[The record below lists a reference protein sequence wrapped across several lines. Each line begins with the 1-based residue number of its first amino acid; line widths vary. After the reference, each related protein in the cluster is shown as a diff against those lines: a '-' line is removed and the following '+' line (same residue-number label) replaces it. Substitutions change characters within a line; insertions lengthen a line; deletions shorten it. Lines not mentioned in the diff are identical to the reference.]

1 MAKQLN
7 VNLAFNADTA
17 KARQQIQELQKSL
30 NDLVKHSIQNSSTGD
45 MAITKQLTEAQVAA
59 SKLQTILTQS
69 VNMKTGNLDLTKFS
83 QSLDQSG
90 LKLAALKNQL
100 DLLGP
105 SGQKA
110 FVSLAQSIVTADV
123 PLARTSKLLNE
134 MWTTMK
140 NTVRWQLSSSILH
153 GVMGAYQSAMGYAK
167 DLDQSL
173 NNIRI
178 VTGQGVDEMARFAE
192 QANKAAKALSTTTT
206 EYTKASLIY
215 YQQGLNDTEVAKRTE
230 VTVKMANAAGQSA
243 QVVSDQLTAVW
254 NNFYDGSKSLEY
266 YADVMTALGA
276 ATASSTD
283 EIAGGLNKFAAVG
296 KTIGLSYEYAASA
309 LATITS
315 NTRESEEVV
324 GTALKTI
331 FARIQGLNLG
341 ETLDDGTTLNK
352 YSQALEKV
360 GISIF
365 EQTGEIKNMDKILD
379 EMAAKWVTLNK
390 DQQIALA
397 QTVAGVRQYTQLVAL
412 MDNWN
417 DGDSDSMIANLA
429 TSKNAEGTLQE
440 QADIYAQSWEAARD
454 RVKAATED
462 LFDSIIDEE
471 FFITIL
477 DGFEDLLSGVAN
489 FTDAI
494 NGLPGILSLL
504 GVVMSR
510 VFSKQITESVNN
522 LAFTVESLTGKTKKN
537 ANELQ
542 QQALEM
548 AKNINFDTG
557 TEAGDREGQAMQN
570 RLDLQQQIKEIS
582 SNLTQEEQEQ
592 LVKLLEIND
601 AYAEQAILAAKAKD
615 AASQKT
621 SEVSAEIRRKVSRNE
636 GKDGAASMSD
646 YKAQYTAM
654 QELATHGAK
663 AAESLNKVNSALKN
677 KKDATGFGN
686 EIEQVALHLERVNRP
701 QGAANLRKLFDDFKS
716 GKVSAEDFEVKL
728 REVVVAEELLQ
739 DTSIAMSDG
748 LYDVVKGS
756 QVTQGECDALAD
768 RMIELAQATLT
779 SDNANTAYQQSVV
792 ELKNSIAGFHGALD
806 SFGTNV
812 TKTMQGISSL
822 AMAASSLKSA
832 FDTLKNPDLSF
843 GEKLLQVTMSL
854 SMAIPALIAGLK
866 ALNAEQLKKNAADL
880 KAIGVG
886 AINLVQTGM
895 RTAGAWGEAIAN
907 QGVTASLWQQ
917 VAAWIAVHIAALP
930 VSVVILLIVAALAAF
945 VAIVAGVVLAAN
957 AIADAYN
964 ADAIAAEKAE
974 TAAKNLASAYSD
986 VKQEYDEMLSVMNR
1000 YESAREGLDSL
1011 AEGTQEYKEALDSAN
1026 AAALELIRLGGL
1038 IKDQDYEITNGE
1050 IIIKEDSL
1058 KKAQNDKYAE
1068 MQSAYAASTM
1078 ASANANKANAELEQT
1093 KLIRSNDTSTW
1104 DSAVHGIVGGFGA
1117 GMIAAMATGQI
1128 PLAIAGALA
1137 GGIIGAVNN
1146 QLRND
1151 INNSIESKQFDDL
1164 VQRYDQ
1170 IGEAAFDA
1178 SELQKLGIDTANEEY
1193 IASLKKVVRE
1203 TCQAADEIETAAELA
1218 ATAILEQDDR
1228 FANSKDSAELY
1239 AASGEIYNQLYQ
1251 DALKKYNDTNMTN
1264 VGIGTKEA
1272 KDLWDK
1278 YLQNSDL
1285 GNLRGIKATNFKADN
1300 TIDYEYYDSEGKK
1313 QQANIDLATMAAAV
1327 AAAEAND
1334 ALAGSANTLLEV
1346 FNHLTK
1352 NGGEAAQ
1359 ALKDIIAYESVED
1372 STQNEFNA
1380 LKTDFGALDDTGKY
1394 KYLHETFGGEDK
1406 QLSTEELKALG
1417 YDSIVT
1423 LKQGVEQ
1430 AIAEGDKIWG
1440 SIGEN
1445 LVGSAKTVFE
1455 KAFSDNIFEDFTAQ
1469 QAQQVANMYQEVFGQ
1484 GGTQAV
1490 SALDAVLRSSGD
1502 NADELSVILSAI
1514 DWQTTNVFD
1523 LSKMLKEAGIETD
1536 GFIDELAKL
1545 IDLMKEGQN
1554 TGFEAAAE
1562 HYTNMKDMAKLK
1574 EGDSITE
1581 EQYKQLEAAG
1591 IDASQYFKLMGDGS
1605 YELKEAAEEFY
1616 RLVNEKSLDVFKS
1629 NIEAIYQEVGS
1640 VDGVMR
1646 RRNEDTIADNNI
1658 GVSGGYN
1665 QELVS
1670 DQLTFLEALN
1680 IQLEDLDTYQQ
1691 IVAEGGT
1698 MTREALQEIQ
1708 TLVEENKGRWD
1719 ELPASIQA
1727 SAAELEKHQQALAN
1741 SASTVD
1747 ELNRLYE
1754 EQFITLEQYQEAVD
1768 EVMENEFE
1776 MEGLDPDA
1784 AEEVADAFR
1793 DMAEAG
1799 VEGMEALKND
1809 EEAVKDATVRYM
1821 ELNEAIED
1829 IYDNYK
1835 DYTQVLKDVRK
1846 ATSKADRAMA
1856 ANTDSAKKLKVS
1868 MAGLLGT
1875 TEDMIDADFLATID
1889 PKDFEAAAN
1898 GNADAIERIRNQ
1910 FIQLK
1915 AEMYGID
1922 FASLKSE
1929 LDAFNNGAYIDL
1941 NTTPFLNALIQ
1952 AAINAGQTA
1961 AEIEAM
1967 LSGFG
1972 IDADVT
1978 PFTEELWQATQQAQA
1993 AGQNIANATSFT
2005 TEVEQ
2010 TPVENTTTT
2019 ELPQF
2024 TEAIDIGYKT
2034 ADNYVTLG
2042 NGFQLAY
2049 FQSKYAVANKTV
2061 SSNVT
2066 PMETTEEKTVSG
2078 QTVTNGAGASGKGG
2092 VIVKNAH
2099 KAPAPSKAPGAG
2111 NTSRPPVSGGGGGGS
2126 NKTKEPSKPK
2136 KIDTTKQEEIVKR
2149 YKEIDD
2155 ALDDLSDEY
2164 EKASRSA
2171 DRLWGENR
2179 LDAIREQNKLIEEQ
2193 QELLKEKQRQAEN
2206 YMNQDRAAL
2215 NKAAAEAGLSFSY
2228 DDKGNITNYTDQMTN
2243 LYNQLAA
2250 AEAHYNSL
2258 ATGEDQEAYEETIL
2272 EPLKDKIK
2280 AVEDAIEIYEESK
2293 ELFEELGLDIEDLQ
2307 DQIMQNNYDII
2318 MEGLELH
2325 ISFNEEDL
2333 ENIDYY
2339 LSKLEDDFYSMAEA
2353 AALMV
2358 GANGNSQLNEYLS
2371 NLEEYGKVMDDLHKA
2386 YANGEIT
2393 EAAYQEGLKEIRS
2406 NIRDNLSSLLELDK
2420 AMMEYYGETLAMA
2433 QEELAKYTN
2442 RMQQQTEVLQHYGNM
2457 MEILGKQLDY
2467 NSMGVILQGQ
2477 VDTIENEMNVAEA
2490 AYNMYKQQAEE
2501 KRALYEE
2508 AMENN
2513 DLTAAELYKKEWEAA
2528 QEAADEAQSEML
2540 SKTEEWAEAM
2550 RAVVENKLA
2559 GLAKSLEEA
2568 LTGGTSF
2575 DQINLQLERAVSLQE
2590 EYLTT
2595 TNQIYETNK
2604 LMRTAQQAIDK
2615 STNSVAKQRLKD
2627 FIKETDQLQDK
2638 AKLSQ
2643 YELEIQQAKYNLL
2656 LAEIA
2661 LEDAQNAKSTV
2672 RLQRDSEGNFGYVY
2686 TADQTQLAQAQQEL
2700 EDAQNSLYN
2709 IGLEGAGNYTE
2720 KYTQTM
2726 QEMYDTLTS
2735 ITEAYY
2741 NGEITSQEDYEAQ
2754 MLAAQEYYYQQL
2766 ENYQD
2771 LYGIA
2776 LQTDTRVIQDSWTSS
2791 FRTMINNTENWKIK
2805 VNDYSIAAGQ
2815 SLANW
2820 YSKVEE
2826 ISQKTGL
2833 DNIANNVKK
2842 VTDES
2847 KALRD
2852 IVLGT
2857 DGEPGVINALQQ
2869 ELKEVSDLTRQYA
2882 TFRTTLQGV
2891 ITEYEKLINA
2901 ANRLAE
2907 ANARAG
2913 VNNSSNNSGS
2923 SSSNNSSNYSL
2934 SNSNNASS
2942 SNNTND
2948 LSSSGESNSSSGRTQ
2963 TANKYKATYNLRG
2976 RSNTISG
2983 YYSEDAARAAAES
2996 AINSAISALTGITFS
3011 EKNDIAAAARRSI
3024 QIARYNTGGYTGSW
3038 GPYGKLGILDE
3049 KELILNPEDTENFL
3063 ASMKVLER
3071 ILEII
3076 DLQAVNSQLG
3086 GTLLTPSIGNSITS
3100 QSLEQSVH
3108 IEASFP
3114 GVQDRNEIEEA
3125 FNTLINKASQYANR
3139 K

>member
-7 VNLAFNADTA
+7 VNLSFTADA
-17 KARQQIQELQKSL
+17 SKARQQLQDLQQSLDKLISSTHGKTTELGLTQEL
-30 NDLVKHSIQNSSTGD
+30 
-45 MAITKQLTEAQVAA
+45 AQATSEA
-59 SKLQTILTQS
+59 SKLKIMLESAMTP
-69 VNMKTGNLDLTKFS
+69 TGTLDLGKFS
-83 QSLDQSG
+83 QGLRKSG
-90 LKLAALKNQL
+90 LELKDYANTLQS
-100 DLLGP
+100 LGP
-105 SGQKA
+105 EGAKTFA
-110 FVSLAQSIVTADV
+110 KLAQSITTANV
-123 PLARTSKLLNE
+123 PLKQTNRLLDE
-134 MWTTMK
+134 FATTMK
-140 NTVRWQLSSSILH
+140 NTVRWQFSSSMLH
-153 GVMGAYQSAMGYAK
+153 GFMGAMSGALGYAK
-167 DLDQSL
+167 DLDESL

-178 VTGQGVDEMARFAE
+178 VTGYNVDQMAQFATE
-192 QANKAAKALSTTTT
+192 ANKAAKALSSTTTD
-206 EYTKASLIY
+206 YTNASLIY
-215 YQQGLNDTEVAKRTE
+215 YQQGLGEEEIAKRTE
-230 VTVKMANAAGQSA
+230 VTLKMANAAGVSA
-243 QVVSDQLTAVW
+243 QTVSDQMTAVW

-283 EIAGGLNKFAAVG
+283 EISAGLNKFAAVAE
-296 KTIGLSYEYAASA
+296 TVGLSYEYATAA
-309 LATITS
+309 LATVTAT
-315 NTRESEEVV
+315 TRESADVV
-324 GTALKTI
+324 GTAFKTL

-352 YSQALEKV
+352 YSSALAKV
-360 GISIF
+360 GID
-365 EQTGEIKNMDKILD
+365 IKDTNGNIKDMNIILD
-379 EMAAKWVTLNK
+379 EMGAKWSTLAK

-397 QTVAGVRQYTQLVAL
+397 QTVAGVRQYTQLMAL
-412 MDNWN
+412 MDNWDYFEEN
-417 DGDSDSMIANLA
+417 V
-429 TSKNAEGTLQE
+429 KVAEQSTGTLQE
-440 QADIYAQSWEAARD
+440 QAEIYAESWEASSK
-454 RVKAATED
+454 RVRAAAEGIYD
-462 LFDSIIDEE
+462 KLLDEQ
-471 FFITIL
+471 FFIGVNKIL
-477 DGFEDLLSGVAN
+477 EGTLSHVGDLIDGLG
-489 FTDAI
+489 
-494 NGLPGILSLL
+494 GLPGVLSVVSSLMLKAFGKDIVDSMERMAYNIKLSSKAGREEILQLRKDANKQMASMNDDGTISGSTSVDVYKQESKLQEEILQKTFELEARNKTLTEEEQKQVGLLVDKNRELGQQVIHLAQAREQQEATAKSLQSQL
-504 GVVMSR
+504 LQ
-510 VFSKQITESVNN
+510 KTQYTD
-522 LAFTVESLTGKTKKN
+522 KTKI
-537 ANELQ
+537 AGLNEEL
-542 QQALEM
+542 
-548 AKNINFDTG
+548 AK
-557 TEAGDREGQAMQN
+557 
-570 RLDLQQQIKEIS
+570 IKEQQVVYSTFQPLFEKLRESAAKIVVGGKS
-582 SNLTQEEQEQ
+582 NNLTQYRTEVKALEKSLKEMGLTIDDITSGNTDIISAETVQRIKDFFNIAKTGSKEEIQKALQDIQDDLAAVGADAELNFQKLKTSLNELDGVDKAGINKLLSEIQSSFMQTGRLSEEQIQKFKNLGVQIDESGRIIQ
-592 LVKLLEIND
+592 GFNGKVYTTAD
-601 AYAEQAILAAKAKD
+601 SMVALANVITGL
-615 AASQKT
+615 S
-621 SEVSAEIRRKVSRNE
+621 
-636 GKDGAASMSD
+636 
-646 YKAQYTAM
+646 
-654 QELATHGAK
+654 
-663 AAESLNKVNSALKN
+663 SALNMIKGLGDIWSDEDTTYGE
-677 KKDATGFGN
+677 KVIAT
-686 EIEQVALHLERVNRP
+686 L
-701 QGAANLRKLFDDFKS
+701 S
-716 GKVSAEDFEVKL
+716 
-728 REVVVAEELLQ
+728 
-739 DTSIAMSDG
+739 SIAMILPTLINAYKTWNSVKLTGVKNDLLALATQKLKNNTDQKG
-748 LYDVVKGS
+748 LAIKFSENALQKIKNKELSTEIVLKTILNALDLKKIAIYAALALAIGAVIAVGKILYDNYNK
-756 QVTQGECDALAD
+756 
-768 RMIELAQATLT
+768 
-779 SDNANTAYQQSVV
+779 
-792 ELKNSIAGFHGALD
+792 
-806 SFGTNV
+806 
-812 TKTMQGISSL
+812 
-822 AMAASSLKSA
+822 
-832 FDTLKNPDLSF
+832 
-843 GEKLLQVTMSL
+843 
-854 SMAIPALIAGLK
+854 
-866 ALNAEQLKKNAADL
+866 
-880 KAIGVG
+880 
-886 AINLVQTGM
+886 
-895 RTAGAWGEAIAN
+895 EAIAAKRLADSYKELN
-907 QGVTASLWQQ
+907 EASQEARAEADKLNSTISGYDDAVEKLEACTRGTEEWRDALKE
-917 VAAWIAVHIAALP
+917 VNEAAIEVIENLPDALP
-930 VSVVILLIVAALAAF
+930 DNMKLTDLYSRDSNGMIVFDRDKLDQVQNSVNL
-945 VAIVAGVVLAAN
+945 
-957 AIADAYN
+957 DA
-964 ADAIAAEKAE
+964 
-974 TAAKNLASAYSD
+974 
-986 VKQEYDEMLSVMNR
+986 
-1000 YESAREGLDSL
+1000 ESA
-1011 AEGTQEYKEALDSAN
+1011 
-1026 AAALELIRLGGL
+1026 
-1038 IKDQDYEITNGE
+1038 
-1050 IIIKEDSL
+1050 
-1058 KKAQNDKYAE
+1058 
-1068 MQSAYAASTM
+1068 AYAAS
-1078 ASANANKANAELEQT
+1078 
-1093 KLIRSNDTSTW
+1093 
-1104 DSAVHGIVGGFGA
+1104 A
-1117 GMIAAMATGQI
+1117 G
-1128 PLAIAGALA
+1128 
-1137 GGIIGAVNN
+1137 
-1146 QLRND
+1146 D
-1151 INNSIESKQFDDL
+1151 
-1164 VQRYDQ
+1164 
-1170 IGEAAFDA
+1170 
-1178 SELQKLGIDTANEEY
+1178 
-1193 IASLKKVVRE
+1193 VR
-1203 TCQAADEIETAAELA
+1203 A
-1218 ATAILEQDDR
+1218 
-1228 FANSKDSAELY
+1228 
-1239 AASGEIYNQLYQ
+1239 
-1251 DALKKYNDTNMTN
+1251 
-1264 VGIGTKEA
+1264 
-1272 KDLWDK
+1272 
-1278 YLQNSDL
+1278 
-1285 GNLRGIKATNFKADN
+1285 
-1300 TIDYEYYDSEGKK
+1300 
-1313 QQANIDLATMAAAV
+1313 QQAQITSDSVDLFRDMVRTQNNMAV
-1327 AAAEAND
+1327 AAASSGTTSPVNYVDGRSLVDNLEELSNLPFEEFKNKLEDLGVETAYLTD
-1334 ALAGSANTLLEV
+1334 TALADYQDQINKLAESSEFAAEKLDLITRVKVDDVLGDDYDSETKDIAARDLSSEEERLRNEYLEKYTGWGINQASGSNNDIYQAILKDLQDAGYNYDAQKSNAVRGNDKNRSFAFLD
-1346 FNHLTK
+1346 K
-1352 NGGEAAQ
+1352 NGDEVIRTAEWVAETVAASKALQNLEASAEE
-1359 ALKDIIAYESVED
+1359 ASTWLGNLDKNASDSTASGVRSVISGGD
-1372 STQNEFNA
+1372 LSGLTQNEITQLSNDMGGA
-1380 LKTDFGALDDTGKY
+1380 DGNLTSDEIINYLKTTMGITDDADLAKVFGVDDVGEVAANWLDIISSTNEQFAKIVADLPTAVRGIFEGMDLEKFSLNEQGIIGNLLVDAFENGGT
-1394 KYLHETFGGEDK
+1394 KGAKELESILNSMFTASGEDADD
-1406 QLSTEELKALG
+1406 LAKALG
-1417 YDSIVT
+1417 GI
-1423 LKQGVEQ
+1423 
-1430 AIAEGDKIWG
+1430 
-1440 SIGEN
+1440 N
-1445 LVGSAKTVFE
+1445 
-1455 KAFSDNIFEDFTAQ
+1455 
-1469 QAQQVANMYQEVFGQ
+1469 
-1484 GGTQAV
+1484 
-1490 SALDAVLRSSGD
+1490 
-1502 NADELSVILSAI
+1502 
-1514 DWQTTNVFD
+1514 WQTTD
-1523 LSKMLKEAGIETD
+1523 ISELTQILEDAGVETS
-1536 GFIDELAKL
+1536 GFVDELAKL
-1545 IDLMKEGQN
+1545 IGLMQEGQN
-1554 TGFEAAAE
+1554 VGFEAASE
-1562 HYTNMKDMAKLK
+1562 HYNTMKDMADLK
-1574 EGDSITE
+1574 EGDTITE
-1581 EQYKQLEAAG
+1581 EQYKYLVNAG
-1591 IDASQYFKLMGDGS
+1591 IDVSEYFKLMSDGS
-1605 YELKEAAEEFY
+1605 YALKEDAEEFY
-1616 RLVNEKSLDVFKS
+1616 RIVNEKSLDVFKS
-1629 NIEAIYQEVGS
+1629 NIKAMYEEIGS
-1640 VDGVMR
+1640 VDGIMR
-1646 RRNEDTIADNNI
+1646 RRNEDSIATNNVNTD
-1658 GVSGGYN
+1658 GEYN
-1665 QELVS
+1665 QSLVS
-1670 DQLTFLEALN
+1670 DQLTFLEALGVE
-1680 IQLEDLDTYQQ
+1680 LENLEVYQKT
-1691 IVAEGGT
+1691 VEEGRG
-1698 MTREALQEIQ
+1698 MSVEALQEIQ
-1708 TLVEENKGRWD
+1708 RLVEENKNRWD
-1719 ELPASIQA
+1719 ELPESIQA
-1727 SAAELEKHQQALAN
+1727 SAVELEKHQQALAN

-2258 ATGEDQEAYEETIL
+2258 ATGEEQEAYEETIL
-2272 EPLKDKIK
+2272 DPLKDKIK

-2358 GANGNSQLNEYLS
+2358 GADGSSQLNEYLS
-2371 NLEEYGKVMDDLHKA
+2371 NLEEYGKAMDDLHKA
-2386 YANGEIT
+2386 YADGEIT

-2433 QEELAKYTN
+2433 QEELAKYTD

-2513 DLTAAELYKKEWEAA
+2513 DLAAAELYKKEWEAA

-2550 RAVVENKLA
+2550 HAVVENKLA

-2923 SSSNNSSNYSL
+2923 SSSNNSSNYSS